1 VPQLRALFSHS
12 SAILAINT
20 KLLHALRARF
30 AVPPAAPLPCIG
42 DTILEAVEH
51 MKAYAQYAVAYG
63 SAIEVLDELTKK
75 NTKFVRFLSDVAASN
90 AKCDEQSLMS
100 FLITPIQRVP
110 RYILL
115 LKELRKYTSKDQR
128 DYANL
133 TKAQSA
139 LEELAAFI
147 NETKRVAE
155 NANDLVKLSKQLEPK
170 IKVRQPRVPTR
181 CVTVLTCSVATNQP
195 TNQDLLQPHRK
206 LIKQGT
212 IRVYGAVKGLNQA
225 KSRHLAL
232 CSDVLLVTK
241 RETEFFGGSDVF
253 YLQFFWHTGSL
264 KSAADLNLADAG
276 IPLDI
281 VAGAFAS
288 SRRRPQCA
296 MRLLTTSNAPCRLG
310 ESHSASVAGW
320 HLCYCIQLGIRETA
334 VARCTRPPASSLHLS
349 RFQSLTHIIGCWVA
363 QALAEACVAI

>member
-1 VPQLRALFSHS
+1 MRVLARLTDSRSLTHSRDCTVPQLRALFSHS

-181 CVTVLTCSVATNQP
+181 CFTVLTCSVATNQP
-195 TNQDLLQPHRK
+195 TRICYNR
-206 LIKQGT
+206 T
-212 IRVYGAVKGLNQA
+212 
-225 KSRHLAL
+225 
-232 CSDVLLVTK
+232 
-241 RETEFFGGSDVF
+241 
-253 YLQFFWHTGSL
+253 
-264 KSAADLNLADAG
+264 
-276 IPLDI
+276 
-281 VAGAFAS
+281 AS
-288 SRRRPQCA
+288 
-296 MRLLTTSNAPCRLG
+296 
-310 ESHSASVAGW
+310 
-320 HLCYCIQLGIRETA
+320 
-334 VARCTRPPASSLHLS
+334 
-349 RFQSLTHIIGCWVA
+349 
-363 QALAEACVAI
+363 